1 MSPRTLLLIL
11 LVWSF
16 ATTIAR
22 AQHAPVPLRPGPARL
37 LWERPSSALAA
48 ERAREPLGGLLGPDD
63 LDHRYPGFFVGA
75 GLGLILTAVNFAWCS
90 DGDNACDSG
99 RVLPLGVLMT
109 GVLGL
114 SGAVIGGFLPKE

>member
-1 MSPRTLLLIL
+1 MSARRLLLIL
-11 LVWSF
+11 LVSF
-16 ATTIAR
+16 FAATIAH
-22 AQHAPVPLRPGPARL
+22 AQQAPVSLRPGPARM
-37 LWERPSSALAA
+37 LWERPVSALST

-75 GLGLILTAVNFAWCS
+75 GLGLIFTAVNFVWCA
-90 DGDNACDSG
+90 DPDTACDSG
-99 RVLPLGVLMT
+99 RVLPMGVLMT

>member
-1 MSPRTLLLIL
+1 MFLIL
-11 LVWSF
+11 LVSSF
-16 ATTIAR
+16 ASPIVH
-22 AQHAPVPLRPGPARL
+22 AQQAPVSLRPGPARV
-37 LWERPSSALAA
+37 LWERPSSA
-48 ERAREPLGGLLGPDD
+48 ERAHEPLGGLLGPDD

-75 GLGLILTAVNFAWCS
+75 GLGLILTAVNFVWCS
-90 DGDNACDSG
+90 DSDNACDSG